1 MSDVNMQQLLTR
13 LTRLEDQVSRLV
25 AREMPEILEFTA
37 WTPELYGAATP
48 GTITYTTQDGTYFV
62 IDNLVFIH
70 GRLVVN
76 AVTVAPTGGLRIRT
90 LPYTTF
96 ASAANP
102 PLYIQARVNLTAGY
116 SHLSGSFPNS
126 LDFIVL
132 TENGD
137 NVAQNFPSPSLAAGD
152 DIRFAGFYRMA

>member
-1 MSDVNMQQLLTR
+1 MSDPIKQLMKDVLDVRRR
-13 LTRLEDQVSRLV
+13 LARLEANDTF
-25 AREMPEILEFTA
+25 EFTTFTA

-48 GTITYTTQDGTYFV
+48 GTITYTTQEGYYLVVDAMVFV
-62 IDNLVFIH
+62 H

-76 AVTVAPTGGLRIRT
+76 AVTVGPTGGLRIRT

-102 PLYIQARVNLTAGY
+102 PLYIQARVNLSAGY
-116 SHLSGSFPNS
+116 SHLSGNFPNA

-137 NVAQNFPSPSLAAGD
+137 NVQQNFPSPSLAAGD